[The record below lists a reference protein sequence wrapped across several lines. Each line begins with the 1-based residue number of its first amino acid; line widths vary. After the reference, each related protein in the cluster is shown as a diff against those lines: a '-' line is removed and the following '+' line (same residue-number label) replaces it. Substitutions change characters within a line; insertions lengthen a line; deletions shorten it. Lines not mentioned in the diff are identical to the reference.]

1 MTARTKIASA
11 LDALGRRLWD
21 ARVTSTT
28 DSDIIRE
35 AVRALLTSQ
44 PEDVGEEAIPMDV
57 KVQVHTTQGGYCIVV
72 SGRSLDFR
80 RDEAEWVA
88 DRLRAVII
96 TRHPTTEARE

>member
-44 PEDVGEEAIPMDV
+44 PEDVGEVITAL
-57 KVQVHTTQGGYCIVV
+57 
-72 SGRSLDFR
+72 GRMIAMAEVEVDTRRCSRLSLRILND
-80 RDEAEWVA
+80 A
-88 DRLRAVII
+88 RAVLA
-96 TRHPTTEARE
+96 RHPTKEAENG